1 MRRIARSSVMLA
13 AVLGLGLLPVAGQTS
28 GAGSAPSQPGAD
40 KFDLGLTF
48 TYKIAKVSTTTTH
61 FGLEGGSADGVFWLG
76 GRVKNLG
83 LAFDFNGEAASNIE
97 PGVNLSQL
105 TVVAGPRFRL
115 WQGAGNAK
123 RPGANIYAEGLGGFV
138 HAYDSVFP
146 HSTTVTSS
154 ANSFSV
160 QLGGGVNFPLT
171 QRLGLRLIE
180 GDYILTKL
188 PNNNDDLQGDAR
200 LSAGVVFSFRSAPLP
215 GLTMACSANPSS
227 VFPGDPVAVTATAG
241 NLDPKLN
248 AIYSWSGTG
257 VTGNGATA
265 SVATSSL
272 APGAYTVNCGV
283 KEGKPG
289 KEGLKPWESASSSAS
304 FTVKAF
310 EPPTVSCS
318 ASPSTIKPGETATVT
333 AMGVSPQ
340 NRPLTY
346 RYSATAGTVSG
357 SGTSAVFS
365 SDGAPAGVVDVT
377 CTVSD
382 DKGQTAT
389 ASSNITITAPYVAPQ
404 PHTQALCSIA
414 FSNDKKRPTRLD
426 NEAKACLDEIALN
439 LQKQSDAK
447 AFVVGES
454 TAAEKTPPKHAK
466 KHAKLENFAA
476 QRAVN
481 TKAYLVTEKGI
492 DASRIVVETG
502 TTDGQKV
509 EDYLVPPGA
518 TFGAD
523 VPGATPVDEMVVKA
537 QVRKP
542 LPQRHAKKKH

>member
-1 MRRIARSSVMLA
+1 
-13 AVLGLGLLPVAGQTS
+13 
-28 GAGSAPSQPGAD
+28 
-40 KFDLGLTF
+40 
-48 TYKIAKVSTTTTH
+48 
-61 FGLEGGSADGVFWLG
+61 
-76 GRVKNLG
+76 
-83 LAFDFNGEAASNIE
+83 
-97 PGVNLSQL
+97 
-105 TVVAGPRFRL
+105 
-115 WQGAGNAK
+115 
-123 RPGANIYAEGLGGFV
+123 
-138 HAYDSVFP
+138 
-146 HSTTVTSS
+146 
-154 ANSFSV
+154 
-160 QLGGGVNFPLT
+160 
-171 QRLGLRLIE
+171 
-180 GDYILTKL
+180 
-188 PNNNDDLQGDAR
+188 
-200 LSAGVVFSFRSAPLP
+200 
-215 GLTMACSANPSS
+215 
-227 VFPGDPVAVTATAG
+227 
-241 NLDPKLN
+241 
-248 AIYSWSGTG
+248 
-257 VTGNGATA
+257 
-265 SVATSSL
+265 
-272 APGAYTVNCGV
+272 
-283 KEGKPG
+283 
-289 KEGLKPWESASSSAS
+289 
-304 FTVKAF
+304 
-310 EPPTVSCS
+310 
-318 ASPSTIKPGETATVT
+318 
-333 AMGVSPQ
+333 MGVSPQ